1 MICRVRRGVSGLSE
15 YLLNGK
21 KQNSK
26 YLRLEKD
33 VVRPLIGDFTLF
45 QETEKYLV
53 KEKNWKENYM
63 HITIG
68 FSDSDWAKIELLE
81 TCDEKNWKERESYYI
96 SFYKMKG
103 YDLCNLTYGGE
114 GTHGYNYP
122 NELREIRRKAR
133 LGYKVKEETKKLA

>member
-1 MICRVRRGVSGLSE
+1 MICRVRRGVFGLCE

-33 VVRPLIGDFTLF
+33 VVRPLIGNFTLF

-63 HITIG
+63 HI
-68 FSDSDWAKIELLE
+68 
-81 TCDEKNWKERESYYI
+81 
-96 SFYKMKG
+96 
-103 YDLCNLTYGGE
+103 
-114 GTHGYNYP
+114 
-122 NELREIRRKAR
+122 
-133 LGYKVKEETKKLA
+133 